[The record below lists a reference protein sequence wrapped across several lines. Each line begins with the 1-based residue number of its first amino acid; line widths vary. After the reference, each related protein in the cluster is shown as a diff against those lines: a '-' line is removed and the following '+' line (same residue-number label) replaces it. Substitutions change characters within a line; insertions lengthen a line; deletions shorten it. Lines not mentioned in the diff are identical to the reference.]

1 MADLNLDILVLET
14 YNKLTLG
21 ILDISTYPDSPPIST
36 PIITIEIPNGFS
48 SVSLPFVPNSSNIF
62 DSLILGLSS
71 PGDSLTPLPDGTYTF
86 TYSVVPASENFVT
99 KTFQRTNVIQEKFD
113 DAFMKLE
120 MMQCDMAI
128 KTQSKVDLT
137 SIYFFIEGSKAAAN
151 ECAIDTANTL
161 YRQAN
166 KQLCNFIAN
175 NCGCSRNNNFITN
188 FI

>member
-1 MADLNLDILVLET
+1 MADLTLDILVIET
-14 YNKLTLG
+14 FNKLTLG
-21 ILDISTYPDSPPIST
+21 IADISTYPDSPPISSPT
-36 PIITIEIPNGFS
+36 ITIEIPNGFD
-48 SVSLPFVPNSSNIF
+48 SVSLPFTPNTFNVF
-62 DSLILGLSS
+62 NSLILGLSA
-71 PGDSLTPLPDGTYTF
+71 PGDDLTPLPDGTYTL
-86 TYSVVPASENFVT
+86 TYSVTPSSENFVT
-99 KTFQRTNVIQEKFD
+99 KTFQRTEIFQEKFD
-113 DAFMKLE
+113 EAYMKLD

-151 ECAIDTANTL
+151 NCAIDTANTL